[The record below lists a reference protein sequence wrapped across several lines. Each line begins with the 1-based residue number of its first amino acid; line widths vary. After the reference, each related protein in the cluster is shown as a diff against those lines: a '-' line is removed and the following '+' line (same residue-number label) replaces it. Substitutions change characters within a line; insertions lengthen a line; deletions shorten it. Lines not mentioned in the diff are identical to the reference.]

1 MFGVCFDDVDLTAVV
16 HDVDFV
22 IGSGGR
28 GFDFG
33 AAAEIFVPEHLA
45 GFWFDA
51 GQPLF
56 FAIED
61 VIMTLVEERSGDI
74 GRDVFVGFG
83 WHVLVVEA
91 AAPGE
96 GVLASVGS
104 AEAAL
109 DGINGR
115 AFGGAGE
122 HVGAIAHGRGD
133 EAPVADFGRVP
144 CPPAP
149 EFFSGGWV
157 MTG

>member
-1 MFGVCFDDVDLTAVV
+1 M
-16 HDVDFV
+16 
-22 IGSGGR
+22 
-28 GFDFG
+28 
-33 AAAEIFVPEHLA
+33 PEHLA

-74 GRDVFVGFG
+74 GRDVFVCFRR
-83 WHVLVVEA
+83 HVFIVEA

-96 GVLASVGS
+96 CVLASVGS
-104 AEAAL
+104 AETAL
-109 DGINGR
+109 DGINGC

-122 HVGAIAHGRGD
+122 HVGTIANGRGD

-149 EFFSGGWV
+149 QFFSSGRV
-157 MTG
+157 MTSEAVAAGDQQFRPAVEGGGHGGGEGLE

>member
-1 MFGVCFDDVDLTAVV
+1 M
-16 HDVDFV
+16 
-22 IGSGGR
+22 
-28 GFDFG
+28 
-33 AAAEIFVPEHLA
+33 PEHLA

-74 GRDVFVGFG
+74 GRDVFVCFRR
-83 WHVLVVEA
+83 HVFIVEA

-96 GVLASVGS
+96 CVLAGVGS

-109 DGINGR
+109 DGINGC
-115 AFGGAGE
+115 AFGSASK
-122 HVGAIAHGRGD
+122 HVSAIAHGRGD

-149 EFFSGGWV
+149 EFFSGGRV
-157 MTG
+157 MTGEAVAAGDQQFRPAVEGGGHGGGEGLE